1 MTALLIKDRKDVM
14 QEVVNAFKEKDRK
27 KTAKRVWGNFRL
39 VEDDKKLI
47 YRDTSPKQNEDV
59 IAIKTDNYLIGNAA
73 VMQAMFA
80 HRGWGNNQALIQSI
94 ISEDRDFVMVPFNVF
109 EQANLDLHSFAM
121 VDKGPE
127 ETFQLEVT
135 NPKYSNYNKH
145 LTEQRGGTYDIPA
158 KIKQERHFI
167 GAMLFNVSNSNGKTS
182 QFLFDVDRNEIEH
195 NIFNPFLVELP
206 NSWNKTIHDAY
217 GSLIPYE
224 VKREKDRGKE
234 VLRQG
239 EWFLVKQNEDIF
251 NDLEIISDKVEKEK
265 LNETLLGIMYNHL
278 TQEDRWKISRLIDN
292 SMERK
297 WSETDQYKKTL
308 QKYVLSEAFT
318 LRAGPN
324 RPNRAEKGFKLN
336 NHTYVSGCFSH
347 TGREHHDL
355 NLEGW
360 YEAIPN
366 RAVKSVTVTG
376 DID

>member
-1 MTALLIKDRKDVM
+1 MTALLIKDREDVM
-14 QEVVNAFKEKDRK
+14 QEVVNSFKEKDRK

-73 VMQAMFA
+73 VMSFMLGSRRWSNAQV
-80 HRGWGNNQALIQSI
+80 LIQRI

-109 EQANLDLHSFAM
+109 KQANLDLHSFAM

-127 ETFQLEVT
+127 ETFQLELV
-135 NPKYSNYNKH
+135 NPDYSEYNKH
-145 LTEQRGGTYDIPA
+145 LTEKRGETYDIP
-158 KIKQERHFI
+158 KEIKQERHFI
-167 GAMLFNVSNSNGKTS
+167 GAMLFNVSDSNGRIS

-206 NSWNKTIHDAY
+206 NSWNTKIHDAY
-217 GSLIPYE
+217 DSLIPYE
-224 VKREKDRGKE
+224 VKRQKNLGKE

-251 NDLEIISDKVEKEK
+251 RDLEIISEKVEKEK
-265 LNETLLGIMYNHL
+265 LNDTLLGIMYNHL
-278 TQEDRWKISRLIDN
+278 PQNDRWKISRFIDN

-297 WSETDQYKKTL
+297 WHETEQYKKKL
-308 QKYVLSEAFT
+308 QKYVLSESLT
-318 LRAGPN
+318 LSAGPN

-336 NHTYVSGCFSH
+336 DHTYVSGYFSH

-366 RAVKSVTVTG
+366 KAVKSVTVTG